1 MSDQRE
7 QVPALPSTSKQES
20 KQVKDIDSLVLI
32 SDSSKEFP
40 ELRNKPSVEVHSKL
54 HSKPL
59 QHDFIPEEIF
69 VALTSAANP
78 VQYPPFL
85 RPPKKTK
92 SFDFQGC
99 IRTADGVWQHP
110 IRRNK
115 FRYLIQHP
123 ICLTGAGRDVSF
135 LYDIISQKG
144 ARGPSSGAVP
154 HKSLKQDANA
164 AKPRANV
171 ADTLVPE
178 EFHIVKNRGVLGL
191 EYYDDKY
198 TTLLEDEENRLRVFP
213 SMKPAGRLEVLQL
226 MKVMDTL
233 LEKAGTN
240 DENVGVAGLSQMH
253 NVLEVIKVEQNI
265 YNIVFHEI
273 IRQVS
278 VDCAERGELLSKL
291 RQRYVELL
299 ERIPRQ
305 MRNLYKEMM
314 AQRVMDKHITDE
326 LFHFKQAIGQL
337 TRELNTIR
345 EHDHR
350 TTLEAEKAYKD
361 LAKAVKESEMNAN
374 LLDEYRELYELQRAR
389 LEAQIHQLTLE
400 KELWSSATYD
410 IALKVVEKNK
420 LILARRMYD
429 SEKAWIKGMRHFL
442 MLLASQD
449 SIDLSNLQ
457 HWTQEFRELLRDID
471 VQVEQ
476 VEETTRERAKS
487 IQNGLT
493 GWLNYFQNHILGKGT
508 YSFEKGAILL
518 EQILVDLKVW
528 EKMLNDEL
536 TQYGGDVLL
545 LRQDP
550 LKTATKL
557 QKQWVDLGVALHG
570 RHKDHHGRRP
580 VESQM
585 LEEINKNCHRLN
597 EQYCTRVNGENGSAK
612 IVITLVN
619 SLEEWTFKLLSSK
632 QKKGLYEADWLNFFQ
647 AVSDWLVQLEDL
659 LKITGT
665 SESLQEQKLRTFASC
680 QVMIPADVFKKIQ
693 NWLLTTTNSSE
704 KENAQ
709 LSLELTDFHNVL
721 SKWMVNL
728 LMHMVPEHT
737 CSDTIPLSDTEV
749 SMQAERKMLN
759 ILNLEK
765 EVMGLVAHMSQFS
778 SYLVSCCKE
787 MVSVTTRKKLAT
799 SDPDAE
805 YELQQLEKIKT
816 ECLDWID
823 TCNLLLS
830 GMKYSPTKLIGQEQL
845 IHYFGSE
852 VFQPKRKLPPHPE
865 HTLESTS
872 STQVEETLVE
882 VKKVEEA
889 GSEQSPEKEPILEIQ
904 KKPSLPGTS
913 SEIPEESPEIDYQMR
928 YIAHDA
934 NVYCKTLTAE
944 KITVSGREL
953 YASQPTT
960 EFSKKEFQILA
971 SLEILEE
978 RLIDAE
984 KRAQE
989 AEEKSETLHEELE
1002 EALKK
1007 LQDIEDE
1014 EPGSKDFGK
1023 KAEKSEET
1031 SRKKASDKTG
1041 HSKPPTPRP
1050 KKSPKPKR

>member
-7 QVPALPSTSKQES
+7 QVPALPSTSKEES
-20 KQVKDIDSLVLI
+20 KQVKDINSLMLI
-32 SDSSKEFP
+32 SDSSKE
-40 ELRNKPSVEVHSKL
+40 LRDKPTMEVYSKP

-59 QHDFIPEEIF
+59 QRDFIPEEIF

-92 SFDFQGC
+92 SVDFQGC

-123 ICLTGAGRDVSF
+123 VCLTGAGRDVSF

-144 ARGPSSGAVP
+144 SGAPSSRAVP

-164 AKPRANV
+164 AKPAANV
-171 ADTLVPE
+171 ADTFVPE

-198 TTLLEDEENRLRVFP
+198 TTLLQDEENRLRVFP
-213 SMKPAGRLEVLQL
+213 SMKPSGRLEVLQL
-226 MKVMDTL
+226 MK
-233 LEKAGTN
+233 
-240 DENVGVAGLSQMH
+240 MH
-253 NVLEVIKVEQNI
+253 NILEVMKMEQNI

-278 VDCAERGELLSKL
+278 VDCAERGQLLSKL

-305 MRNLYKEMM
+305 MRTLYREMM

-350 TTLEAEKAYKD
+350 TTFEAEKAYQE
-361 LAKAVKESEMNAN
+361 LARAVKESEMNAN

-400 KELWSSATYD
+400 KELWSNAAYD

-420 LILARRMYD
+420 LILAQRMYD
-429 SEKAWIKGMRHFL
+429 SEKAWVKGMRHFL

-449 SIDLSNLQ
+449 STDLSNLQ
-457 HWTQEFRELLRDID
+457 HRTQEFRETLRDAE
-471 VQVEQ
+471 VLLEQ
-476 VEETTRERAKS
+476 VEKTTRERTRS

-493 GWLNYFQNHILGKGT
+493 GWLHYFQIHVLGKGT
-508 YSFEKGAILL
+508 YNFEKGATLL
-518 EQILVDLKVW
+518 EQILVDL
-528 EKMLNDEL
+528 KMLNDEL
-536 TQYGGDVLL
+536 TQYGGDMLL
-545 LRQDP
+545 LRQEP
-550 LKTATKL
+550 LKMATKL

-570 RHKDHHGRRP
+570 RHKDLQGRKP
-580 VESQM
+580 AESNM
-585 LEEINKNCHRLN
+585 LEEINKDCSHLN

-612 IVITLVN
+612 IIIALLN

-632 QKKGLYEADWLNFFQ
+632 QKMGLYEADWVHFFQ
-647 AVSDWLVQLEDL
+647 AVSIWLVQLEDL
-659 LKITGT
+659 LKITGS
-665 SESLQEQKLRTFASC
+665 SETLQERKLKTFALGPVISE
-680 QVMIPADVFKKIQ
+680 DVFKKIQ
-693 NWLLTTTNSSE
+693 HWLLTTTTSSE
-704 KENAQ
+704 RENIQ
-709 LSLELTDFHNVL
+709 LSQELTDFHNVL

-737 CSDTIPLSDTEV
+737 CPDTIPLSDTEI
-749 SMQAERKMLN
+749 SMQAERKLLN
-759 ILNLEK
+759 TLNLEK
-765 EVMGLVAHMSQFS
+765 EVMGLAAQMSQFS

-787 MVSVTTRKKLAT
+787 MVAVATRKKLAT
-799 SDPDAE
+799 SDPNAE

-816 ECLDWID
+816 ECLDWIE

-830 GMKYSPTKLIGQEQL
+830 GIKISPTKLIDKKEL
-845 IHYFGSE
+845 IYYFGSE
-852 VFQPKRKLPPHPE
+852 VFQQKRKLPPHPE
-865 HTLESTS
+865 HTMESTTF
-872 STQVEETLVE
+872 TQAEEIPDE
-882 VKKVEEA
+882 GKKMEKP
-889 GSEQSPEKEPILEIQ
+889 GSEQSPEKKPILEIQ
-904 KKPSLPGTS
+904 EMPSVPSTC
-913 SEIPEESPEIDYQMR
+913 SEIPDESPEIDYQMR

-944 KITVSGREL
+944 KISVSGGEL

-978 RLIDAE
+978 RLIGAE

-989 AEEKSETLHEELE
+989 AEEKSEALHEELE

-1007 LQDIEDE
+1007 LQDMEDE
-1014 EPGSKDFGK
+1014 EPELKESDKQ
-1023 KAEKSEET
+1023 AEKSRKET
-1031 SRKKASDKTG
+1031 SHKKASDKA
-1041 HSKPPTPRP
+1041 KPSTPRP

>member
-1 MSDQRE
+1 ME
-7 QVPALPSTSKQES
+7 VYSK
-20 KQVKDIDSLVLI
+20 
-32 SDSSKEFP
+32 P
-40 ELRNKPSVEVHSKL
+40 

-59 QHDFIPEEIF
+59 QRDFIPEEIF

-92 SFDFQGC
+92 SVDFQVCKLEVGLRDKRLLNIGC

-123 ICLTGAGRDVSF
+123 VCLTGAGRDVSF

-144 ARGPSSGAVP
+144 SGAPSSRAVP
-154 HKSLKQDANA
+154 HKSLKKDADA
-164 AKPRANV
+164 AKPAANV
-171 ADTLVPE
+171 ADTFVPE
-178 EFHIVKNRGVLGL
+178 EFHIVKSRGVLGL

-198 TTLLEDEENRLRVFP
+198 TTLLQDEENRLRVFP
-213 SMKPAGRLEVLQL
+213 SMKPSGRLEVLQL
-226 MKVMDTL
+226 MK
-233 LEKAGTN
+233 
-240 DENVGVAGLSQMH
+240 MH
-253 NVLEVIKVEQNI
+253 NILEVMKVEQNI

-278 VDCAERGELLSKL
+278 VDCAERGQLLSKL

-305 MRNLYKEMM
+305 MRTLYREMM

-350 TTLEAEKAYKD
+350 TTFEAEKAYQE
-361 LAKAVKESEMNAN
+361 LARAVKESEMNAN
-374 LLDEYRELYELQRAR
+374 LLDEYRELYELQRTR

-400 KELWSSATYD
+400 KELWSNAAYD

-429 SEKAWIKGMRHFL
+429 SEKAWVKGMRHFL

-449 SIDLSNLQ
+449 STDLSNLQ
-457 HWTQEFRELLRDID
+457 HWTQEFRETLRDAEKL
-471 VQVEQ
+471 VEQ
-476 VEETTRERAKS
+476 VEETTRERTRS

-493 GWLNYFQNHILGKGT
+493 GWLHYFQNHVLGKGT
-508 YSFEKGAILL
+508 YNFEKGATLL
-518 EQILVDLKVW
+518 EQILVDL
-528 EKMLNDEL
+528 KMLNDEL
-536 TQYGGDVLL
+536 TQYGGDMLL
-545 LRQDP
+545 LRQEP
-550 LKTATKL
+550 LKMATKL

-570 RHKDHHGRRP
+570 RHKDLQGRKP
-580 VESQM
+580 AESNM
-585 LEEINKNCHRLN
+585 LEEINKDCSRLN

-612 IVITLVN
+612 IVIALLN

-632 QKKGLYEADWLNFFQ
+632 QKTGL
-647 AVSDWLVQLEDL
+647 V
-659 LKITGT
+659 I
-665 SESLQEQKLRTFASC
+665 SE
-680 QVMIPADVFKKIQ
+680 DVFKKIQ
-693 NWLLTTTNSSE
+693 HWLLTTTASSE
-704 KENAQ
+704 RENTQ
-709 LSLELTDFHNVL
+709 LSRELTDFHNVL

-728 LMHMVPEHT
+728 LMHMMPEHT
-737 CSDTIPLSDTEV
+737 CPDTIPLSDTEISV
-749 SMQAERKMLN
+749 QAEHKMLN
-759 ILNLEK
+759 TLNLEK
-765 EVMGLVAHMSQFS
+765 EVMGLAAQMSQFS

-787 MVSVTTRKKLAT
+787 MVAVTTRKKLAT
-799 SDPDAE
+799 SDPNAE

-816 ECLDWID
+816 ECLDWIE

-830 GMKYSPTKLIGQEQL
+830 GIKISPTKLIDKKEL
-845 IHYFGSE
+845 IYYFGSE
-852 VFQPKRKLPPHPE
+852 EMPSVP
-865 HTLESTS
+865 STC
-872 STQVEETLVE
+872 
-882 VKKVEEA
+882 
-889 GSEQSPEKEPILEIQ
+889 
-904 KKPSLPGTS
+904 
-913 SEIPEESPEIDYQMR
+913 SEIPDESPEIDYQMR

-944 KITVSGREL
+944 KISVSGGEL

-989 AEEKSETLHEELE
+989 AEEKSEALHEELE

-1007 LQDIEDE
+1007 LQDMEDE
-1014 EPGSKDFGK
+1014 EPELKGSDRKE
-1023 KAEKSEET
+1023 EKS
-1031 SRKKASDKTG
+1031 RKGCS
-1041 HSKPPTPRP
+1041 S
-1050 KKSPKPKR
+1050 